1 MKKILFAIALAFS
14 FYAQAQNQV
23 IEESFWK
30 TNPSLEQVKTA
41 IKQFDYANVQGSK
54 DPILLAIKA
63 KAPIETIQFLIDQ
76 PQVNF
81 SRTIH
86 EGRNYLH
93 DQTNANNLEVVDY
106 LLQKGADMYF
116 IDANGQTPLTF
127 AAFSGKL
134 TKEMLD
140 IYIKHGLDVK
150 KRYEKKD
157 NVNLLLLAVGY
168 DNGLAFTKYL
178 ETKGLSIKDIDDKGY
193 NAFYHAVKIGNVE
206 VLKQIVNAGVKPTN
220 DALFAAAMA
229 TYKSSPKVDVFQ
241 YLIEDLKLD
250 PKIVDD
256 NGQNLLHYV
265 AKKKDQDEVVNYL
278 LAKGVDAKKVDNAG
292 NTPFFIAASGISL
305 NVVKALQ
312 PFVKDINQQDKD
324 GNTALSKAVAT
335 STGEVVEFLISKGAD
350 VNYKDKNG
358 NNLAFVLVNA
368 YKVPRFMPNPNA
380 APQKDEFSLKLNA
393 LKQNKVDFSKPFKN
407 GQTVYHLA
415 AEKNDINLFKKL
427 SDVKANVNQQDNEG
441 FTAMHKAA
449 LVAKD
454 DQVLKYLLTIGANPK
469 LKSNFDETVYDL
481 ASDNEVLK
489 QTNISIEFLK

>member
-1 MKKILFAIALAFS
+1 MKKIFFAIALAFS

-30 TNPSLEQVKTA
+30 TNPSLEQVQTA

-140 IYIKHGLDVK
+140 VYIKHGLDVK

-168 DNGLAFTKYL
+168 DNGLTFTKYL
-178 ETKGLSIKDIDDKGY
+178 ESKGLSIKDVDDKGH
-193 NAFYHAVKIGNVE
+193 NAFYHAAKIGDVE

-250 PKIVDD
+250 PKIVDE

-292 NTPFFIAASGISL
+292 NTPFFIASAGTSL

-312 PFVKDINQQDKD
+312 PFAKNINQKDQD
-324 GNTALSKAVAT
+324 GNTALSKAVVT

-350 VNYKDKNG
+350 VNYKDKEG
-358 NNLAFVLVNA
+358 NNLAYVLVNA

-380 APQKDEFSLKLNA
+380 TPQKDEFSLKLNA
-393 LKQNKVDFSKPFKN
+393 LKQNKVDFSKPFNN
-407 GQTVYHLA
+407 GQTIYYLA
-415 AEKNDINLFKKL
+415 AAKNDLNLFKKL
-427 SDVKANVNQQDNEG
+427 EGIQANLNQQDNEG
-441 FTAMHKAA
+441 LTALHKAA

-454 DQVLKYLLTIGANPK
+454 TQILTYLVALGANPK
-469 LKSNFDETVYDL
+469 IKSNFDETAYDIAL
-481 ASDNEVLK
+481 ENETLS
-489 QTNISIEFLK
+489 TDINSLNFLK